1 MSKFT
6 EDSKFNE
13 MAAELSKYYTGDKKA
28 GRSLINSLQNVIN
41 YFTETPAK
49 DIEAELLNY
58 RIKRQTEGMSNDTI
72 NLEFRLLKRVFT
84 YNKLKAP
91 DVPFL
96 KYKVRDGT
104 FSYAEYLRVKD
115 ALPEYC
121 KALIGLAYISGMRQN
136 EMLTL
141 QWNQADLTT
150 GKITLKAQDTKSGKK
165 RFIYLKGE
173 YLDMMIQHKK
183 WVMNKN
189 NFCPYVFTYNGKT
202 QLKSIKRQWKI
213 ALEETGLQGKIF
225 HDFRRSALT
234 NLIRAGISETT
245 AMRIS
250 GHSSS
255 NIFKRYQIINE
266 EDVELAGE
274 TMAKFHADNIKA
286 QITKAA

>member
-6 EDSKFNE
+6 EESNFKE

-28 GRSLINSLQNVIN
+28 GRSLINSLQNVVN
-41 YFTETPAK
+41 YFAETPAK
-49 DIEAELLNY
+49 DVESKLLDY
-58 RIKRQTEGMSNDTI
+58 RIKRQKEGVANDTL
-72 NLEFRLLKRVFT
+72 NLEFRLLQRTFT
-84 YNKLKAP
+84 YNKLQAP
-91 DVPFL
+91 NVPFL
-96 KYKVRDGT
+96 KYKVRDGVFT
-104 FSYAEYLRVKD
+104 YDEYLRVKD

-121 KALIGLAYISGMRQN
+121 KALVGLAYISGMRQN

-141 QWNQADLTT
+141 QWDQIDLLS

-165 RFIYLKGE
+165 RFIFLKGE
-173 YLDMMIQHKK
+173 YMDMMIQHKK
-183 WVMNKN
+183 WVMDKNK
-189 NFCPYVFTYNGKT
+189 FCPYVFTYDGKT

-234 NLIRAGISETT
+234 NLIRAGVSEIT

-250 GHSSS
+250 GHASA
-255 NIFKRYQIINE
+255 NVFKRYQITNE
-266 EDVELAGE
+266 ADIELAGE
-274 TMAKFHADNIKA
+274 TMAKFHTNNIKA